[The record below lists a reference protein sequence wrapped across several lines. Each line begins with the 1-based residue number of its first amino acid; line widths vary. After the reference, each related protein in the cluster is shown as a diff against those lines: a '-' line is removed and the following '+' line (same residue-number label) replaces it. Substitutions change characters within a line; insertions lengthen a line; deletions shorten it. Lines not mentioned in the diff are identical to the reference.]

1 MKKDYINNFS
11 FFVKKYDK
19 IIMLFNMSK
28 MIYFVNRIRNIQFK
42 RMNEVLNREA
52 KLNHRS
58 KLKK

>member
-1 MKKDYINNFS
+1 M
-11 FFVKKYDK
+11 V
-19 IIMLFNMSK
+19 FNMSK

-58 KLKK
+58 K